1 MIDVNSQFFAI
12 LTAVGEAKQVKA
24 DAGQMTWKLT
34 HMAVG
39 DANDTNPIPDRLQ
52 KSLINERRRAPLNS
66 LGPDPINPGI
76 LVAEQVIPADEGG
89 FWIRELG
96 LFDSDG
102 DLVAVANCA
111 PSYKSKLSQGSG
123 RTQILRMNFIVKS
136 STNVLLQIDP
146 SVVLATRKFV
156 EDSVLNAVN
165 ALDYK
170 ASVLVATTA
179 PIVLAGVQTIDGLVA
194 PAGSRVLV
202 KNQDKPAENGIYL
215 VAAEGWVRAADSD
228 NGTKVTPGMQV
239 VVERGTVNA
248 DTLWL
253 LSTDGAIVVGTTA
266 LSFKNITQGLA
277 PINAPAF
284 KGAATAESASRF
296 DSSQLLATTE
306 WSRRQGKTYSGSTA
320 INNSGSILAAAV
332 GQVTVLFGDAA
343 STINLPVSSDLP
355 IGSTV
360 TVICYNTTSSA
371 ITRAGTDLIYG
382 ADPGQSVSVKSLKMI
397 YGDILELTLLNNA
410 AGAGAWYV
418 SGGNMIASVV
428 VPQFDS
434 SQRQAST
441 QFVQRSLGNLSGIRI
456 YDTAAKLELSDFG
469 RLILANSGAQITL
482 TLPAIGGAQNG
493 STIHLR
499 NVGTAP
505 LTVVPPAGGSMSN
518 VATVPLSGVVVAAGA
533 SFEATVFG
541 NNYFFSGSASLK
553 HESEFASSP
562 NHQKLPGGDIEQW
575 GLYISAPS
583 GSDTVIPLPF
593 AFSAVPTNIQL
604 TFANFTNGESV
615 GGSPVLQARNSTLGS
630 ITVRNLFGANASF
643 FWRVRGKA

>member
-1 MIDVNSQFFAI
+1 MIDANSQFFAI

-24 DAGQMTWKLT
+24 DAGLMTWKLT

-39 DANDTNPIPDRLQ
+39 DANDTYPIPDRLQ
-52 KSLINERRRAPLNS
+52 KSLIKERRRAPLNS
-66 LGPDPINPGI
+66 LGPDPLNPAI
-76 LVAEQVIPADEGG
+76 LVAEQIIPADEGG

-111 PSYKSKLSQGSG
+111 PSFKPKLSQGSG
-123 RTQILRMNFIVKS
+123 RTQTLRMNFIVKS
-136 STNVLLQIDP
+136 STNVVLLIDP
-146 SVVLATRKFV
+146 AVVTATRKYV
-156 EDSVLNAVN
+156 DDSVANAVN
-165 ALDYK
+165 ALDCK

-179 PIVLAGVQTIDGLVA
+179 QTVLAGVQTIDGLAV

-202 KNQDKPAENGIYL
+202 KSQDKLAENGIYV
-215 VAAEGWVRAADSD
+215 VAAEAWGRAIDAD

-239 VVERGTVNA
+239 VVERGVVNA

-266 LSFKNITQGLA
+266 LTFKNITQGFA

-332 GQVTVLFGDAA
+332 GQVTMLFGDAA

-418 SGGNMIASVV
+418 SGGNIVGSNII
-428 VPQFDS
+428 PQFDVS
-434 SQRQAST
+434 NRLAST
-441 QFVQRSLGNLSGIRI
+441 GFVQRALGNYNNVSILSS
-456 YDTAAKLELSDFG
+456 AANLTKDYFG
-469 RLILANSGAQITL
+469 RVLLLNSGTSF
-482 TLPAIGGAQNG
+482 TVKLPPSNSAPTG
-493 STIHLR
+493 SVISIR
-499 NVGTAP
+499 NVGSVDVA
-505 LTVVPPAGGSMSN
+505 VVPSGNDSLSVVATVPITSMIVKPGSSFDVVLQGTTYYMCGTATLKLVPEFASYRAANGWKVDPSELIEQWGVIPAIPAGGSVLVNFPVAFNSGAIGYALASGGSGAGVPGVN
-518 VATVPLSGVVVAAGA
+518 V
-533 SFEATVFG
+533 
-541 NNYFFSGSASLK
+541 NNVSASQVRFWNQ
-553 HESEFASSP
+553 SNTAST
-562 NHQKLPGGDIEQW
+562 QAGG
-575 GLYISAPS
+575 YR
-583 GSDTVIPLPF
+583 VI
-593 AFSAVPTNIQL
+593 
-604 TFANFTNGESV
+604 GY
-615 GGSPVLQARNSTLGS
+615 
-630 ITVRNLFGANASF
+630 
-643 FWRVRGKA
+643 